1 MQTAK
6 SSLQCHSRLQR
17 SMFTMSTHGSQL
29 RHFSSPL
36 HSSIYA
42 KIQSTD
48 SSILR
53 RLSELEKETQALR
66 QKLEQTHSTPVAWS
80 THMRTPSVSIES
92 SVADSSPLMQNASV
106 HHVSASPQIQLTIVS
121 PPGEVADIPCGL
133 PSPTG
138 TVPRTIEGVAVSAAV
153 IDELFEM

>member
-1 MQTAK
+1 
-6 SSLQCHSRLQR
+6 
-17 SMFTMSTHGSQL
+17 
-29 RHFSSPL
+29 
-36 HSSIYA
+36 
-42 KIQSTD
+42 
-48 SSILR
+48 
-53 RLSELEKETQALR
+53 
-66 QKLEQTHSTPVAWS
+66 
-80 THMRTPSVSIES
+80 MRTPSVSIES